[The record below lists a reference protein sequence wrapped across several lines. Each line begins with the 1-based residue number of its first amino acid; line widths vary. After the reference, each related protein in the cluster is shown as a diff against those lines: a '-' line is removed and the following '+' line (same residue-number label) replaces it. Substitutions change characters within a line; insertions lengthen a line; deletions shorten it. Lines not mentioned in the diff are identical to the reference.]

1 MDITLKCC
9 VVDDEPLARGLICS
23 FVEKTPFLQLV
34 QSFASA
40 SEAIKCIIEQDVDLL
55 FLDIQMPELNGIE
68 FAKIIP
74 PHCRIIFVTAFE
86 KYAIDGFRNN
96 AIDYLLK
103 PVSYSE
109 FLTAANRAYQWAEL
123 KARAEAATTPTA
135 TADNDQYI
143 IVKSEYKLI
152 QIDVS
157 KILYIE
163 GLKDYVKIY
172 TEDSPTCILSLMNMK
187 TIEQRLPADRFI
199 RVHRS
204 FIVQM
209 SKINVIERNRI
220 VFGKKYIP
228 ISDTYKKAFADYLAR
243 HTIATDRSPQPADQ
257 QQ

>member
-1 MDITLKCC
+1 MANELILNCC
-9 VVDDEPLARGLICS
+9 VVDDEPLARELICS
-23 FVEKTPFLQLV
+23 FVKMTPFLQLV
-34 QSFASA
+34 GSFTSA
-40 SEAIKCIIEQDVDLL
+40 SEAIKCVVSEDVDLM

-74 PHCRIIFVTAFE
+74 EHCRIIFVTAFE
-86 KYAIDGFRNN
+86 KYALDGFRSN

-109 FLTAANRAYQWAEL
+109 FLASANKALKWAEL
-123 KARAEAATTPTA
+123 KARAENNTSSPTE
-135 TADNDQYI
+135 TSHI

-152 QIDVS
+152 QIDIN

-163 GLKDYVKIY
+163 GLKDYIKIY
-172 TEDSPTCILSLMNMK
+172 TDDSPNCILSLMNMK
-187 TIEQRLPADRFI
+187 TIEQYLPSDKFI

-209 SKINVIERNRI
+209 SKISVIERNRI

-228 ISDTYKKAFADYLAR
+228 ISDTYKKQFSDYIAR
-243 HTIATDRSPQPADQ
+243 HTISTDHPE
-257 QQ
+257 

>member
-1 MDITLKCC
+1 MNITLKCS
-9 VVDDEPLARGLICS
+9 VIDDEPLARELICS
-23 FVEKTPFLQLV
+23 FVKKTPFLELEN
-34 QSFASA
+34 SYASA
-40 SEAIKCIIEQDVDLL
+40 SEAVRSIIDGKVDLV

-74 PHCRIIFVTAFE
+74 PECRIVFVTAFE
-86 KYAIDGFRNN
+86 QYAIEGFRHN

-109 FLTAANRAYQWAEL
+109 FLNAANRALVWAEL
-123 KARAEAATTPTA
+123 NEKARLAAKKDDEP
-135 TADNDQYI
+135 QFI

-152 QIDVS
+152 QIDIS
-157 KILYIE
+157 KITYIE

-172 TEDSPTCILSLMNMK
+172 TEDSPNCILSLMNMK
-187 TIEQRLPADRFI
+187 TIEQRLPADKFI

-228 ISDTYKKAFADYLAR
+228 ISDTYKKAFNDYLQK
-243 HTIATDRSPQPADQ
+243 HTIVPPRDGGE
-257 QQ
+257 